1 MIRLPLAIIVF
12 LCSLPALAHSEVV
25 LFYTAETHG
34 QAQPCPT

>member
-1 MIRLPLAIIVF
+1 MIRRALTIILLLWALP
-12 LCSLPALAHSEVV
+12 AHSEVI